1 MMLVTKVY
9 IFTQN
14 FNKNLIMKK
23 VILAFSAMFAL
34 TIASFAQTAAPTT
47 AQTPAKVKGHGK
59 EMKDHPKKGTDEAKK
74 GTGEK
79 AKGQGMGA
87 NLGLS
92 ADQQAQYGAINKAHQ
107 EAVRKVQMDNTLAPE
122 AKKTQVAALKSK
134 YETDLKGVMNAE
146 QYAKWSEQRA
156 KRAENKA
163 GEKMG
168 DHKGGDHKAEG
179 GERKMGDKK
188 PKAKSDKAQ
197 TQGASKSN

>member
-1 MMLVTKVY
+1 
-9 IFTQN
+9 
-14 FNKNLIMKK
+14 MKK
-23 VILAFSAMFAL
+23 IILAFSAMFAL
-34 TIASFAQTAAPTT
+34 TVASFAQTAAPTT

-59 EMKDHPKKGTDEAKK
+59 EMKDHAKKGTGEAKK
-74 GTGEK
+74 GTDEK

-122 AKKTQVAALKSK
+122 AKKTQVATLKSK

-168 DHKGGDHKAEG
+168 DHKGGDHKSEG

>member
-1 MMLVTKVY
+1 VLVTKVY

-34 TIASFAQTAAPTT
+34 TIASFAQTAAPTP

-59 EMKDHPKKGTDEAKK
+59 ETKDHPRKGMDEKTK
-74 GTGEK
+74 GQ
-79 AKGQGMGA
+79 GQGMGA

-134 YETDLKGVMNAE
+134 YETDLKGVMNAD

-168 DHKGGDHKAEG
+168 DHKGGNHKAEG
-179 GERKMGDKK
+179 GEHKMGDKK

-197 TQGASKSN
+197 PQGASKNN